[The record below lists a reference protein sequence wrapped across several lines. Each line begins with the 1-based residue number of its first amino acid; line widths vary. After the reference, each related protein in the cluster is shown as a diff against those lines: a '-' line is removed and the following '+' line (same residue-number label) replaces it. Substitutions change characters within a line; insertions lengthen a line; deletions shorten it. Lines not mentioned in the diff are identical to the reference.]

1 MGKFLKLGVSIG
13 DPNGIGLEIIIK
25 AFSHQKILNEFIAI
39 VYSNVEIIEFHL
51 AHLKLDLEINVIKSI
66 SESLKGKLNV
76 FEISSS
82 NFKVDFGK
90 SNIQSGDIA
99 FRSLSTAT
107 KHIIENKIDCLVT
120 APIDKNT
127 IQSKNFEFN
136 GHTEYL
142 TKISNKNN
150 SLMLMVHQ
158 NLKLGVVTNHLS
170 IAQVAEAISEELIL
184 TKIAILE
191 KSLKNDFNIKNPKI
205 ALLGLNPHSGDG
217 GIIGTEE
224 ITIIKP
230 AIKLANEKNFR
241 VFGPF
246 PADGFFAS
254 EKHKEFD
261 AVLGMYHDQGL
272 IPFKML
278 SKNQGVNFTAGLP
291 IIRTSP
297 DHGTASDIAGK
308 NKASFKSFMNALY
321 LSKDIY
327 NNRKRKY
334 KDV

>member
-1 MGKFLKLGVSIG
+1 MGNFLKLGVSIG
-13 DPNGIGLEIIIK
+13 DPNGIGLEIILK
-25 AFSHQKILNEFIAI
+25 AFSNQKTLSDFIPT

-51 AHLKLDLEINVIKSI
+51 ANLKLDLEINVIKSI

-158 NLKLGVVTNHLS
+158 NLKVGVVTNHLS
-170 IAQVAEAISEELIL
+170 IDKIAGAISEELIL
-184 TKIAILE
+184 NKIAILE
-191 KSLKNDFNIKNPKI
+191 DSLKNDFNIKNPKM

-217 GIIGTEE
+217 GLIGVEE

-230 AIKLANEKNFR
+230 AI
-241 VFGPF
+241 
-246 PADGFFAS
+246 
-254 EKHKEFD
+254 
-261 AVLGMYHDQGL
+261 
-272 IPFKML
+272 
-278 SKNQGVNFTAGLP
+278 
-291 IIRTSP
+291 
-297 DHGTASDIAGK
+297 
-308 NKASFKSFMNALY
+308 
-321 LSKDIY
+321 
-327 NNRKRKY
+327 
-334 KDV
+334 

>member
-25 AFSHQKILNEFIAI
+25 AFSHQKTLNEFIAI

-158 NLKLGVVTNHLS
+158 NLKIGVVTNHLS

-205 ALLGLNPHSGDG
+205 ALLGLNPHAGDG
-217 GIIGTEE
+217 GIIGIEE

-230 AIKLANEKNFR
+230 AIKIANEKNFR

-321 LSKDIY
+321 LSMDIY
-327 NNRKRKY
+327 NNRKRQ
-334 KDV
+334 

>member
-25 AFSHQKILNEFIAI
+25 AFLHQKTLNEFIAI

-66 SESLKGKLNV
+66 SESLNGKLNV

-99 FRSLSTAT
+99 FRSLITAS

-127 IQSKNFEFN
+127 IQSKNFKFN

-158 NLKLGVVTNHLS
+158 NLKVGVVTNHLS
-170 IAQVAEAISEELIL
+170 IAQVAEAISIELIL

-191 KSLKNDFNIKNPKI
+191 KSLKNDFNIKTPKI
-205 ALLGLNPHSGDG
+205 ALLGLNPHAGDG
-217 GIIGTEE
+217 GIIGIEE

-230 AIKLANEKNFR
+230 AIKIANEKKFR

-327 NNRKRKY
+327 NNRKRQ
-334 KDV
+334 

>member
-1 MGKFLKLGVSIG
+1 MGKFLKLGVSVG

-25 AFSHQKILNEFIAI
+25 AFLHQKTLNEFIAI

-66 SESLKGKLNV
+66 SESLNGKLNV

-90 SNIQSGDIA
+90 SNTQSGDIA
-99 FRSLSTAT
+99 FRSLITAS

-158 NLKLGVVTNHLS
+158 NLKVGVVTNHLS
-170 IAQVAEAISEELIL
+170 IAQVAEAISIELIL

-191 KSLKNDFNIKNPKI
+191 KSLKNDFNIKTPKI
-205 ALLGLNPHSGDG
+205 ALLGLNPHAGDG
-217 GIIGTEE
+217 GIIGIEE

-230 AIKLANEKNFR
+230 AIKIANEKKFR

-261 AVLGMYHDQGL
+261 AVLGMYHDQSL

-327 NNRKRKY
+327 NNRKRQ
-334 KDV
+334 

>member
-25 AFSHQKILNEFIAI
+25 AFSHQKTLNEFIAI

-158 NLKLGVVTNHLS
+158 NLKVGVVTNHLS

-205 ALLGLNPHSGDG
+205 ALLGLNPHAGDG
-217 GIIGTEE
+217 GIIGIEE

-230 AIKLANEKNFR
+230 AIKIANEKNFR

-327 NNRKRKY
+327 NNRKRQ
-334 KDV
+334 

>member
-76 FEISSS
+76 FEISSY

-158 NLKLGVVTNHLS
+158 NLKVGVVTNHLS

-205 ALLGLNPHSGDG
+205 ALLGLNPHAGDG
-217 GIIGTEE
+217 GIIGIEE

-230 AIKLANEKNFR
+230 AIKIANEKNFR
-241 VFGPF
+241 VFGPY

-327 NNRKRKY
+327 NNRKRQ
-334 KDV
+334 

>member
-25 AFSHQKILNEFIAI
+25 AFSHQKTLNEFIAI

-66 SESLKGKLNV
+66 SESLNGKLNV

-99 FRSLSTAT
+99 FRSLITAS

-127 IQSKNFEFN
+127 IQSKNFKFN

-158 NLKLGVVTNHLS
+158 NLKVGVVTNHLS
-170 IAQVAEAISEELIL
+170 IAQVAEAISIELIL

-191 KSLKNDFNIKNPKI
+191 KSLKNDFNIKTPKI
-205 ALLGLNPHSGDG
+205 ALLGLNPHAGDG
-217 GIIGTEE
+217 GIIGIEE

-230 AIKLANEKNFR
+230 AIKIANEKKFR

-272 IPFKML
+272 IPFKIL

-327 NNRKRKY
+327 TNRKRQ
-334 KDV
+334 

>member
-25 AFSHQKILNEFIAI
+25 AFSHQKTLNEFIAI

-158 NLKLGVVTNHLS
+158 NLKVGVVTNHLS
-170 IAQVAEAISEELIL
+170 ISQVAEAISIELIL

-205 ALLGLNPHSGDG
+205 ALLGLNPHAGDG
-217 GIIGTEE
+217 GIIGIEE
-224 ITIIKP
+224 INIIKP
-230 AIKLANEKNFR
+230 SIKIANEKNFR

-261 AVLGMYHDQGL
+261 AVLAMYHDQGL

-327 NNRKRKY
+327 NNRKRQ
-334 KDV
+334 

>member
-1 MGKFLKLGVSIG
+1 MGNFLKLGVSIG
-13 DPNGIGLEIIIK
+13 DPNGIGLEIILK
-25 AFSHQKILNEFIAI
+25 AFSHQNTLSDFIPI
-39 VYSNVEIIEFHL
+39 VYSNLEIIEFHL
-51 AHLKLDLEINVIKSI
+51 GHLKLDLEINVIKSI

-76 FEISSS
+76 FEISSY

-158 NLKLGVVTNHLS
+158 NLKVGVVTNHLS

-205 ALLGLNPHSGDG
+205 ALLGLNPHAGDG

-230 AIKLANEKNFR
+230 AIKIANEKNFR

-246 PADGFFAS
+246 SADGFFAS

>member
-25 AFSHQKILNEFIAI
+25 AFSHQKTLNEFIAI

-205 ALLGLNPHSGDG
+205 ALLGLNPHAGDG
-217 GIIGTEE
+217 GIIGIEE

-230 AIKLANEKNFR
+230 AIKIANEKKFR

-272 IPFKML
+272 IPFKIL

-327 NNRKRKY
+327 NNRKRQ
-334 KDV
+334 

>member
-25 AFSHQKILNEFIAI
+25 AFSHQNTLSDFIPI

-158 NLKLGVVTNHLS
+158 NLKVGVVTNHLS

-205 ALLGLNPHSGDG
+205 ALLGLNPHAGDG
-217 GIIGTEE
+217 GIIGIEE

-230 AIKLANEKNFR
+230 AIKIANEKNFR

-327 NNRKRKY
+327 NNRKRQ
-334 KDV
+334 

>member
-25 AFSHQKILNEFIAI
+25 AFSHQKTLNEFIAI

-158 NLKLGVVTNHLS
+158 NLKIGVVTNHLS

-205 ALLGLNPHSGDG
+205 ALLGLNPHAGDG
-217 GIIGTEE
+217 GIIGIEE

-230 AIKLANEKNFR
+230 AIKIANEKNFR

-327 NNRKRKY
+327 NNRKRQ
-334 KDV
+334 

>member
-1 MGKFLKLGVSIG
+1 MRNFLKLGVSIG
-13 DPNGIGLEIIIK
+13 DPNGIGLEIILK
-25 AFSHQKILNEFIAI
+25 AFSHQNTLSDFIPV
-39 VYSNVEIIEFHL
+39 VYSNLGIIEFHL

-158 NLKLGVVTNHLS
+158 NLKIGVVTNHLS

-205 ALLGLNPHSGDG
+205 ALLGLNPHAGDG
-217 GIIGTEE
+217 GIIGIEE

-230 AIKLANEKNFR
+230 AIKIANEKNFR
-241 VFGPF
+241 VFGPY

-327 NNRKRKY
+327 NNRKRQ
-334 KDV
+334 

>member
-1 MGKFLKLGVSIG
+1 VSIG
-13 DPNGIGLEIIIK
+13 DPNGIGLEIILK
-25 AFSHQKILNEFIAI
+25 AFSHQKTLSDFIPT

-51 AHLKLDLEINVIKSI
+51 ANLKLDLEINVIKSI

-158 NLKLGVVTNHLS
+158 NLKVGVVTNHLS
-170 IAQVAEAISEELIL
+170 IDKIAGAISEELIL
-184 TKIAILE
+184 NKIAILE
-191 KSLKNDFNIKNPKI
+191 DSLKNDFNIKNPKM

-217 GIIGTEE
+217 GLIGVEE

-230 AIKLANEKNFR
+230 AIESAKLKKYN

-308 NKASFKSFMNALY
+308 NKASFNSFKNALY
-321 LSKDIY
+321 LAKNIY
-327 NNRKRKY
+327 NNRNRLQEH
-334 KDV
+334 V

>member
-25 AFSHQKILNEFIAI
+25 AFLHQKTLNEFIAI

-66 SESLKGKLNV
+66 SESLNGKLNV

-90 SNIQSGDIA
+90 SNIQSGD
-99 FRSLSTAT
+99 FDFLSLIKAS

-127 IQSKNFEFN
+127 IQSKNFKFN

-158 NLKLGVVTNHLS
+158 NLKVGVVTNHLS
-170 IAQVAEAISEELIL
+170 IAQVAEAISIELIL

-191 KSLKNDFNIKNPKI
+191 KSLKNDFNIKTPKI
-205 ALLGLNPHSGDG
+205 ALLGLNPHAGDG
-217 GIIGTEE
+217 GIIGIEE

-230 AIKLANEKNFR
+230 AIKIANEKKFR

-327 NNRKRKY
+327 NNRKRQ
-334 KDV
+334 

>member
-25 AFSHQKILNEFIAI
+25 AFSHQKTLNEFIAI

-158 NLKLGVVTNHLS
+158 NLKVGVVTNHLS

-205 ALLGLNPHSGDG
+205 ALLGLNPHAGDG
-217 GIIGTEE
+217 GIIGIEE

-230 AIKLANEKNFR
+230 AIKIANEKNFR

-334 KDV
+334 KHV

>member
-76 FEISSS
+76 FEISSY

-158 NLKLGVVTNHLS
+158 NLKVGVVTNHLS

-205 ALLGLNPHSGDG
+205 ALLGLNPHAGDG
-217 GIIGTEE
+217 GIIGIEE

-230 AIKLANEKNFR
+230 AIKIANEKNFR

-327 NNRKRKY
+327 NNRKRQ
-334 KDV
+334 

>member
-25 AFSHQKILNEFIAI
+25 AFLHQKTLNEFIAI

-66 SESLKGKLNV
+66 SESLNGKLNV

-99 FRSLSTAT
+99 FRSLITAS

-127 IQSKNFEFN
+127 IQSKNFKFN

-158 NLKLGVVTNHLS
+158 NLKVGVVTNHLS
-170 IAQVAEAISEELIL
+170 IAQVAEAISIELIL

-191 KSLKNDFNIKNPKI
+191 KSLKNDFNIKTPKI
-205 ALLGLNPHSGDG
+205 ALLGLNPHAGDG
-217 GIIGTEE
+217 GIIGIEE

-230 AIKLANEKNFR
+230 AIKIANEKKFK

-261 AVLGMYHDQGL
+261 AVLAMYHDQGL

-327 NNRKRKY
+327 NNRKRQ
-334 KDV
+334 

>member
-25 AFSHQKILNEFIAI
+25 AFSHQKTLNEFIAI

-158 NLKLGVVTNHLS
+158 NLKVGVVTNHLS

-205 ALLGLNPHSGDG
+205 ALLGLNPHAGDG
-217 GIIGTEE
+217 GIIGIEE

-230 AIKLANEKNFR
+230 AIKIANEKNFR

-327 NNRKRKY
+327 NNRKRQY

>member
-25 AFSHQKILNEFIAI
+25 AFSHQKTLNEFIAI

-158 NLKLGVVTNHLS
+158 NLKVGVVTNHLS

-205 ALLGLNPHSGDG
+205 ALLGLNPHAGDG
-217 GIIGTEE
+217 GIIGIEE

-230 AIKLANEKNFR
+230 AIKIANEKNFR
-241 VFGPF
+241 VFGPY

-327 NNRKRKY
+327 NNRKRQ
-334 KDV
+334 

>member
-25 AFSHQKILNEFIAI
+25 AFSHQKTLNDFIAI

-158 NLKLGVVTNHLS
+158 NLKVGVVTNHLS
-170 IAQVAEAISEELIL
+170 IDKIAGAISEELIL
-184 TKIAILE
+184 NKIAILE
-191 KSLKNDFNIKNPKI
+191 NSLKNDFNIKNPKI

-217 GIIGTEE
+217 GLIGVEE

-230 AIKLANEKNFR
+230 AIESAKLKKYN

-308 NKASFKSFMNALY
+308 NKASFNSFKNALY
-321 LSKDIY
+321 LAKDIY
-327 NNRKRKY
+327 NNRNRLQEH
-334 KDV
+334 V

>member
-1 MGKFLKLGVSIG
+1 MGNFLKLGVSIG
-13 DPNGIGLEIIIK
+13 DPNGIGLEIILK
-25 AFSHQKILNEFIAI
+25 AFSHQNTLSDFIPI
-39 VYSNVEIIEFHL
+39 VYSNLEIIEFHL

-158 NLKLGVVTNHLS
+158 NLKVGVVTNHLS
-170 IAQVAEAISEELIL
+170 IDKIAEAISIELIL
-184 TKIAILE
+184 NKIAILE
-191 KSLKNDFNIKNPKI
+191 NSLKNDFNIKNPKI
-205 ALLGLNPHSGDG
+205 ALLGLNPHAGDG
-217 GIIGTEE
+217 GIIGIEE

-230 AIKLANEKNFR
+230 AIESAKLKKHN

-254 EKHKEFD
+254 EMHKEFD

-308 NKASFKSFMNALY
+308 NKASFNSFKNALY
-321 LSKDIY
+321 LAKDIY
-327 NNRKRKY
+327 NNRNRLQEH
-334 KDV
+334 V

>member
-1 MGKFLKLGVSIG
+1 MGNFLKLGVSIG
-13 DPNGIGLEIIIK
+13 DPNGIGLEIILK
-25 AFSHQKILNEFIAI
+25 AFSHQKTLSDFIPT

-51 AHLKLDLEINVIKSI
+51 ANLKLDLEINVIKSI

-158 NLKLGVVTNHLS
+158 NLKVGVVTNHLS
-170 IAQVAEAISEELIL
+170 IDKIAGAISEELIL
-184 TKIAILE
+184 NKIAILE
-191 KSLKNDFNIKNPKI
+191 NSLKNDFNIKNPKI

-217 GIIGTEE
+217 GLIGVEE

-230 AIKLANEKNFR
+230 AIESAKLKKYN

-308 NKASFKSFMNALY
+308 NKASFNSFKNALY
-321 LSKDIY
+321 LAKDIY
-327 NNRKRKY
+327 NNRNRLQEH
-334 KDV
+334 V

>member
-25 AFSHQKILNEFIAI
+25 AFSHQKTLNEFIAI
-39 VYSNVEIIEFHL
+39 VYSNVEIIEFYL

-66 SESLKGKLNV
+66 SESLKGKLNI

-90 SNIQSGDIA
+90 SNIHSGDIA

-107 KHIIENKIDCLVT
+107 KHIIENKINCLVT

-158 NLKLGVVTNHLS
+158 NLKVGVVTNHLS
-170 IAQVAEAISEELIL
+170 IAQVAEAISIELIL

-191 KSLKNDFNIKNPKI
+191 KSLKNDFNIKTPKI
-205 ALLGLNPHSGDG
+205 ALLGLNPHAGDG
-217 GIIGTEE
+217 GIIGIEE

-230 AIKLANEKNFR
+230 AIKIANEKKFR

-272 IPFKML
+272 IPFKIL
-278 SKNQGVNFTAGLP
+278 SKNHGVNFTAGLP

-327 NNRKRKY
+327 NNRKRQ
-334 KDV
+334 

>member
-25 AFSHQKILNEFIAI
+25 AFLHQKTLNEFIAI

-66 SESLKGKLNV
+66 SESLNGKLNV

-99 FRSLSTAT
+99 FRSLITAS

-127 IQSKNFEFN
+127 IQSKNFKFN

-158 NLKLGVVTNHLS
+158 NLKVGVVTNHLS
-170 IAQVAEAISEELIL
+170 IAQVAEAISIELIL

-191 KSLKNDFNIKNPKI
+191 KSLKNDFNIKTPKI
-205 ALLGLNPHSGDG
+205 ALLGLNPHAGDG
-217 GIIGTEE
+217 GIIGIEE

-230 AIKLANEKNFR
+230 AIKIANEKKFR

-272 IPFKML
+272 IPFKIL

-327 NNRKRKY
+327 TNRKRQ
-334 KDV
+334 

>member
-25 AFSHQKILNEFIAI
+25 AFSHQKTLNEFIAI

-158 NLKLGVVTNHLS
+158 NLKVGVVTNHLS

-205 ALLGLNPHSGDG
+205 ALLGLNPHAGDG
-217 GIIGTEE
+217 GIIGIEE

-230 AIKLANEKNFR
+230 AIKIANEKNFR

-321 LSKDIY
+321 LSMDIY
-327 NNRKRKY
+327 NNRKRQ
-334 KDV
+334 

>member
-1 MGKFLKLGVSIG
+1 MGKFLKLGVSVG

-25 AFSHQKILNEFIAI
+25 AFLHQKTLNEFTAI

-66 SESLKGKLNV
+66 SESLNGKLNV

-90 SNIQSGDIA
+90 SSRQSGDIA
-99 FRSLSTAT
+99 FRSLITAS

-158 NLKLGVVTNHLS
+158 NLKVGVVTNHLS
-170 IAQVAEAISEELIL
+170 IAQVAEAISIELIL

-191 KSLKNDFNIKNPKI
+191 KSLKNDFNIKAPKI
-205 ALLGLNPHSGDG
+205 ALLGLNPHAGDG
-217 GIIGTEE
+217 GIIGIEE

-230 AIKLANEKNFR
+230 AIKIANEKKFM

-261 AVLGMYHDQGL
+261 AVLGMYHDQSL

-278 SKNQGVNFTAGLP
+278 SKNQGVNFTAGLQ

-327 NNRKRKY
+327 NNRKRQ
-334 KDV
+334 

>member
-25 AFSHQKILNEFIAI
+25 AFSHQKTLNEFIAI

-127 IQSKNFEFN
+127 IQNKNFEFN

-158 NLKLGVVTNHLS
+158 NLKVGVVTNHLS

-205 ALLGLNPHSGDG
+205 ALLGLNPHAGDG
-217 GIIGTEE
+217 GIIGIEE

-230 AIKLANEKNFR
+230 AIKIANEKNFR

-321 LSKDIY
+321 LSMDIY
-327 NNRKRKY
+327 NNRKRQ
-334 KDV
+334 

>member
-1 MGKFLKLGVSIG
+1 MGNFLKLGVSIG
-13 DPNGIGLEIIIK
+13 DPNGIGLEIILK
-25 AFSHQKILNEFIAI
+25 AFSHQKTLSDFIPT

-51 AHLKLDLEINVIKSI
+51 ANLKLDLEINVIKSI

-158 NLKLGVVTNHLS
+158 NLKIGVVTNHLS
-170 IAQVAEAISEELIL
+170 IDKIAGAISEELIL
-184 TKIAILE
+184 NKIAILE
-191 KSLKNDFNIKNPKI
+191 DSLKNDFNIKNPKM

-217 GIIGTEE
+217 GLIGVEE

-230 AIKLANEKNFR
+230 AIESAKLKKYN

-308 NKASFKSFMNALY
+308 NKASFKSFKNALY

>member
-25 AFSHQKILNEFIAI
+25 AFSHQNTLSDFIPI

-158 NLKLGVVTNHLS
+158 NLKVGVVTNHLS
-170 IAQVAEAISEELIL
+170 ITQVAEAISEELIL

-205 ALLGLNPHSGDG
+205 ALLGLNPHAGDG
-217 GIIGTEE
+217 GIIGIEE

-230 AIKLANEKNFR
+230 AIKIANEKNFR

-327 NNRKRKY
+327 NNRKRQ
-334 KDV
+334 

>member
-1 MGKFLKLGVSIG
+1 MGNFLKLGVSIG
-13 DPNGIGLEIIIK
+13 DPNGIGLEIILK
-25 AFSHQKILNEFIAI
+25 AFSHQKTLSDFIPT

-51 AHLKLDLEINVIKSI
+51 ANLKLDLEINVIKSI

-158 NLKLGVVTNHLS
+158 NLKVGVVTNHLS
-170 IAQVAEAISEELIL
+170 IDKIAGAISEELIL
-184 TKIAILE
+184 NKIAILE
-191 KSLKNDFNIKNPKI
+191 DSLKNDFNIKNPKM

-217 GIIGTEE
+217 GLIGVEE

-230 AIKLANEKNFR
+230 AIESAKLKKYN

-261 AVLGMYHDQGL
+261 AVLVMYHDQGL

-308 NKASFKSFMNALY
+308 NKASFNSFKNALY
-321 LSKDIY
+321 LAKNIY
-327 NNRKRKY
+327 NNRNRLQEH
-334 KDV
+334 V

>member
-25 AFSHQKILNEFIAI
+25 AFSHQKTLNEFIAI

-99 FRSLSTAT
+99 FRSLNTAT

-158 NLKLGVVTNHLS
+158 NLKVGVVTNHLS

-205 ALLGLNPHSGDG
+205 ALLGLNPHAGDG
-217 GIIGTEE
+217 GIIGIEE

-230 AIKLANEKNFR
+230 AIKIANEKNFR

-327 NNRKRKY
+327 NNRKRQ
-334 KDV
+334 

>member
-1 MGKFLKLGVSIG
+1 VVHVINEVVLPS
-13 DPNGIGLEIIIK
+13 GIGLEIILK
-25 AFSHQKILNEFIAI
+25 AFSHQKTLSDFIPT

-51 AHLKLDLEINVIKSI
+51 ANLKLDLEINVIKSI

-158 NLKLGVVTNHLS
+158 NLKVGVVTNHLS
-170 IAQVAEAISEELIL
+170 IDKIAGAISEELIL
-184 TKIAILE
+184 NKIAILE
-191 KSLKNDFNIKNPKI
+191 DSLKNDFNIKNPKM

-217 GIIGTEE
+217 GLIGVEE

-230 AIKLANEKNFR
+230 AIESAKLKKYN

-308 NKASFKSFMNALY
+308 NKASFNSFKNALY
-321 LSKDIY
+321 LAKNIY
-327 NNRKRKY
+327 NNRNRLQEH
-334 KDV
+334 V

>member
-158 NLKLGVVTNHLS
+158 NLKVGVVTNHLS

-205 ALLGLNPHSGDG
+205 ALLGLNPHAGDG
-217 GIIGTEE
+217 GIIGIEE

-230 AIKLANEKNFR
+230 AIKIANEKNFR

-261 AVLGMYHDQGL
+261 AVLAMYHDQGL

-327 NNRKRKY
+327 NNRKRQ
-334 KDV
+334 

>member
-25 AFSHQKILNEFIAI
+25 AFLHQKTLNEFIAI

-66 SESLKGKLNV
+66 SESLNGKLNV

-99 FRSLSTAT
+99 FRSLITAS

-158 NLKLGVVTNHLS
+158 NLKVGVVTNHLS
-170 IAQVAEAISEELIL
+170 IAQVAEAISIELIL

-191 KSLKNDFNIKNPKI
+191 KTLKNDFNIKAPRI
-205 ALLGLNPHSGDG
+205 ALLGLNPHAGDG
-217 GIIGTEE
+217 GIIGIEE

-230 AIKLANEKNFR
+230 AIKIANEKKFR

-261 AVLGMYHDQGL
+261 AVLGMYHDQSL

-327 NNRKRKY
+327 NNRKRQ
-334 KDV
+334 

>member
-25 AFSHQKILNEFIAI
+25 AFLDQKTLNEFIAI

-66 SESLKGKLNV
+66 SESLNGKLNV

-99 FRSLSTAT
+99 FRSLITAS

-127 IQSKNFEFN
+127 IQSKNFKFN

-158 NLKLGVVTNHLS
+158 NLKVGVVTNHLS
-170 IAQVAEAISEELIL
+170 IAQVAEAISIELIL

-191 KSLKNDFNIKNPKI
+191 KSLKNDFNIKTPKI
-205 ALLGLNPHSGDG
+205 ALLGLNPHAGDG
-217 GIIGTEE
+217 GIIGIEE

-230 AIKLANEKNFR
+230 AIKIANEKKFR

-327 NNRKRKY
+327 NNRKRQ
-334 KDV
+334 

>member
-1 MGKFLKLGVSIG
+1 MGKFLKLGISIG

-25 AFSHQKILNEFIAI
+25 AFLHQKTLNEFIAI

-66 SESLKGKLNV
+66 SESLNGKLNV

-99 FRSLSTAT
+99 FRSLITAS

-127 IQSKNFEFN
+127 IQSKNFKFN

-158 NLKLGVVTNHLS
+158 NLKVGVVTNHLS
-170 IAQVAEAISEELIL
+170 IAQVAEAISIELIL

-191 KSLKNDFNIKNPKI
+191 KSLKNDFNIKTPKI
-205 ALLGLNPHSGDG
+205 ALLGLNPHAGDG
-217 GIIGTEE
+217 GIIGIEE

-230 AIKLANEKNFR
+230 AIKIANEKKFR

-327 NNRKRKY
+327 NNRKRQ
-334 KDV
+334 

>member
-25 AFSHQKILNEFIAI
+25 AFLHQKTLNEFIAI

-66 SESLKGKLNV
+66 SESLNGKLNV

-99 FRSLSTAT
+99 FRSLITAS

-158 NLKLGVVTNHLS
+158 NLKVGVVTNHLS
-170 IAQVAEAISEELIL
+170 IAQVAEAISIELIL

-191 KSLKNDFNIKNPKI
+191 KSLKNDFNIKAPKI
-205 ALLGLNPHSGDG
+205 ALLGLNPHAGDG
-217 GIIGTEE
+217 GIIGIEE

-230 AIKLANEKNFR
+230 AIKIANEKKFR

-327 NNRKRKY
+327 NNRKRQ
-334 KDV
+334 

>member
-25 AFSHQKILNEFIAI
+25 AFSHQKTLNEFIAI

-158 NLKLGVVTNHLS
+158 NLKVGVVTNHLS
-170 IAQVAEAISEELIL
+170 ISQVAEAISIELIL

-205 ALLGLNPHSGDG
+205 ALLGLNPHAGDG
-217 GIIGTEE
+217 GIIGIEE

-230 AIKLANEKNFR
+230 AIKIANEKNFR

-327 NNRKRKY
+327 NNRKRQ
-334 KDV
+334 